1 MRFIFLII
9 LVQIIF
15 LSCSEVK
22 KNDNVAIKEQKKK
35 VQIQKVKIISLVEKR
50 DIIKKGDTIINFL
63 QDKGLDYATA
73 FKLVSD
79 IKPIFDLRKLNVG
92 MKISCF
98 FNGENLSKFQ
108 YQIDDNTYLYVKG
121 DKNKYNGIIK
131 KIPYVIKKEIV
142 SGVISCSLFNSI
154 LEKGERPELADMM
167 ASLYE
172 YDIDFNRDLRKG
184 DKYSLLIEK
193 KFLKGVFKGYGK
205 IIAADFI
212 QKEHSIKVV
221 LFAYKNH
228 SPAYYHPDGR
238 AVKKMFLK
246 SPLPFMRVTS
256 RYGMRK
262 HPILG
267 FSTKHNGVD
276 LGAPRGTKVKVTA
289 SGVVIKAGYNRVKG
303 RYVEVRH
310 PNRYITQYFHLSG
323 IKRGIRRGVRVIQG
337 QLIGYV
343 GSTGRSTG
351 PHLHYGVKKS
361 NRFINPLR
369 LKSPKKNPISKK
381 YLGDFKKYAQK
392 ALNLLSGGEEVN
404 ETLLMKSVLMK
415 EIKTM
420 IEPVE
425 GIIGIR

>member
-1 MRFIFLII
+1 
-9 LVQIIF
+9 
-15 LSCSEVK
+15 
-22 KNDNVAIKEQKKK
+22 
-35 VQIQKVKIISLVEKR
+35 
-50 DIIKKGDTIINFL
+50 
-63 QDKGLDYATA
+63 
-73 FKLVSD
+73 LVSD

-108 YQIDDNTYLYVKG
+108 YQINDNTYLFVKG
-121 DKNKYNGIIK
+121 DKNKYSGIIK
-131 KIPYVIKKEIV
+131 KIPYVIKKEVV
-142 SGVISCSLFNSI
+142 SGVISYSLFNSI
-154 LEKGERPELADMM
+154 LKNGERPELADMM

-205 IIAADFI
+205 IIAANFI

-262 HPILG
+262 HPILK

-289 SGVVIKAGYNRVKG
+289 SGMVIKAGYNRVKG

-310 PNRYITQYFHLSG
+310 PNRYVTQYFHLSG

-337 QLIGYV
+337 QFIGYV

-369 LKSPKKNPISKK
+369 LKSPKKNPIAKK
-381 YLGDFKKYAQK
+381 YLDDFKKYAQK
-392 ALNLLSGGEEVN
+392 ALYILNNGGKGVD
-404 ETLLMKSVLMK
+404 ETLLMKSVLIK

-420 IEPVE
+420 IAPVE
-425 GIIGIR
+425 GIIGII